1 MVPLNDQ
8 NRAMIDVCITIVYSR
23 QTYISRFDPLSK
35 GKIDKVE
42 TKSYLKEVFD
52 NQHDTQSNTNKD
64 GPHTKKTLDI

>member
-23 QTYISRFDPLSK
+23 QTYISKFDPLSK

-52 NQHDTQSNTNKD
+52 N
-64 GPHTKKTLDI
+64 